1 MALTKEDLNAISQLM
16 DEKLKPVNNRLDK
29 MDGRFDK
36 MDGRLD
42 KVEDRLDKMD
52 SRFDKMDS
60 RLDKMDGRL
69 GKVENRL
76 DKMDNRLDIIELKRD
91 RTAKKLEDLRL
102 DIAISE
108 RDIRRDIHELKDA
121 TETIIEILKM
131 NELLPQ

>member
-42 KVEDRLDKMD
+42 K
-52 SRFDKMDS
+52 MDS

-76 DKMDNRLDIIELKRD
+76 DKMDNRLDIIELKQD